1 MSEALDSAI
10 ALAMRGWKIL
20 PVTPKAKTPY
30 FPIARSGY
38 KVATDDIDLIKKW
51 AKTEKALN
59 FGVACAPSGLVV
71 IDIDRRNGGYYGE
84 FNDDTFRVRT
94 TDGWH
99 YYFKTSSEASYPG
112 KLSMGVDVKFN
123 GYVVAPGSIHP
134 SGFAYAI
141 ENDVPPAPAEAMFA

>member
-1 MSEALDSAI
+1 MTEALDNAI

-20 PVTPKAKTPY
+20 PVSPKSKTPY
-30 FPIARSGY
+30 FPLAKSGY
-38 KVATDDIDLIKKW
+38 KVATDDIELIKKW
-51 AKTEKALN
+51 AKTDVALN

-71 IDIDRRNGGYYGE
+71 IDIDRRNGGYLGE
-84 FNDDTFRVRT
+84 FNDDTFTVRT

-99 YYFKTSSEASYPG
+99 LYYKASPQATYPG
-112 KLSMGVDVKFN
+112 KLSTGVDLKFN

-141 ENDVPPAPAEAMFA
+141 EKDVEPAEAMF